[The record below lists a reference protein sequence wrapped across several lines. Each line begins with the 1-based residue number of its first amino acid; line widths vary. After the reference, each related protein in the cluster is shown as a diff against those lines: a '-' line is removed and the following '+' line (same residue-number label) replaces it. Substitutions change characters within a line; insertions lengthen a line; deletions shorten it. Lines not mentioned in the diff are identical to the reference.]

1 MSIWV
6 FRKGRTTKYM
16 YLSPHCDTYGD
27 MDKSQVTLLASFDLS
42 VAFDSVDNNYLLSRL
57 SITSGAKD
65 LPDKGSLISRN
76 VLIMH
81 VIFPSSRSPFSHHQG
96 SVLGDHRL
104 LLPPKLCLAPR
115 SPYCHGCHL
124 IESTK
129 TKYTCNLIDSPPEA
143 GQAGLEVLFF

>member
-65 LPDKGSLISRN
+65 LPEKGSLISRN

-81 VIFPSSRSPFSHHQG
+81 VIHL
-96 SVLGDHRL
+96 VRL
-104 LLPPKLCLAPR
+104 LAITR
-115 SPYCHGCHL
+115 
-124 IESTK
+124 
-129 TKYTCNLIDSPPEA
+129 
-143 GQAGLEVLFF
+143 VLFLGITGFFYRQNCVSRHGVPAAMDVI